1 MKHTLA
7 LLSVL
12 SAGLVCLPACKPKV
26 TPHRPQ
32 AASEY
37 AECYIESYGRQY
49 DSVPRN
55 VIALDLYSEGL
66 TLNENHKMQGSGNN
80 LYISDIFL
88 SDEALDALLRA
99 AGGEPVLTD
108 TLRFRCDGT
117 AEEYTFLPGKDFEG
131 NPTGIYLL
139 SIEDA
144 AITAIQVV
152 DSGAFVIAQT
162 DDRLLLWQGTFH
174 YSVKEAGNTRPT
186 HYTYTARFEG
196 ISDIVHEET
205 D

>member
-12 SAGLVCLPACKPKV
+12 SAGLLCLPACKPKV

-37 AECYIESYGRQY
+37 AECYIESYGHLY

-66 TLNENHKMQGSGNN
+66 TLNESHKMQGSGNN

-88 SDEALDALLRA
+88 SDDALDALLRA
-99 AGGEPVLTD
+99 AEGEPVLTD
-108 TLRFRCDGT
+108 TLRFRSGDT

-162 DDRLLLWQGTFH
+162 DDRLLLWEGTFH
-174 YSVKEAGNTRPT
+174 YSVKEAGNTHPT
-186 HYTYTARFEG
+186 QHTYTARFEG
-196 ISDIVHEET
+196 IPDIVHKET